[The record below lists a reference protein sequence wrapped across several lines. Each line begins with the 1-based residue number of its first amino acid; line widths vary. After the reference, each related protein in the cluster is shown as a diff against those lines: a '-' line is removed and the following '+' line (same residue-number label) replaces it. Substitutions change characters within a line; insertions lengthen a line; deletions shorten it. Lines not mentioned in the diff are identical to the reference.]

1 MKTNLRKNVQRRRR
15 SLSVRSRLRKRSDRP
30 RLSVNRTLKHIS
42 AQIIDDAQGRTLCS
56 ASTNVGAMGGELA
69 GKTKSQRAAVIGAEI
84 ARKAKE
90 AGVDSSSSTVAASSF
105 MDGSKPWLTLLARVA
120 CSSSR

>member
-56 ASTNVGAMGGELA
+56 ASTNVGAMGGELT

-90 AGVDSSSSTVAASSF
+90 AGVDSVVFDRGCFKFHGRIKALAEAAREGGLKF
-105 MDGSKPWLTLLARVA
+105 
-120 CSSSR
+120 

>member
-15 SLSVRSRLRKRSDRP
+15 SLSVRSRLRQRSDRP

-56 ASTNVGAMGGELA
+56 ASTQVGAMGGELA
-69 GKTKSQRAAVIGAEI
+69 GKTKSERAAVIGAEI

-90 AGVDSSSSTVAASSF
+90 AGVDSVVFDRGSYKFHGRIKALADAAREGGLQF
-105 MDGSKPWLTLLARVA
+105 
-120 CSSSR
+120 

>member
-15 SLSVRSRLRKRSDRP
+15 SLSVRSRLRQRSDRP

-56 ASTNVGAMGGELA
+56 ASTQVGAMGGELA

-90 AGVDSSSSTVAASSF
+90 AGVDSVVFDRGSFKFHGRIKALAEAAREGGLQF
-105 MDGSKPWLTLLARVA
+105 
-120 CSSSR
+120 

>member
-15 SLSVRSRLRKRSDRP
+15 SLSVRSRLRQRSDRP

-56 ASTNVGAMGGELA
+56 ASTKVGAMGGELA

-90 AGVDSSSSTVAASSF
+90 AGVGSVVFDRGSFKFHGRVKALAEAAREGGLQF
-105 MDGSKPWLTLLARVA
+105 
-120 CSSSR
+120 